1 MKTFFYCIALF
12 ICVNTTAQQKQ
23 LYYDWQ
29 WKPSTLSNARFAAV
43 TKKTDSGWL
52 RSDYFLGNNK
62 MQMTGLYVDSAT
74 QIRNGWFHF
83 FYANGILESTG
94 RYDHNKREGLWLRY
108 HPNGMISDSAVY
120 LHDEITGTYFGWHTN
135 GFMSDSVVYR
145 PDAPATAVY
154 WFDNGNPSAAGRL
167 QSGKPMGTWVYYH
180 KNGNKAAK
188 ELYEADKLVNRIY
201 YNENGEEEKDTSNKN
216 RDASFPGGAAGWKKF
231 MLKKM
236 YFPDQYQLVNT
247 EAVTVVVNA
256 VIDEE
261 GNVTEPFVSIPFNTA
276 FDKIALIIFK
286 KSPRW
291 IPAIRN
297 NRKVKMGIRQP
308 ITFAQAKEE

>member
-1 MKTFFYCIALF
+1 MKTLLYAIALF
-12 ICVNTTAQQKQ
+12 ICIKATAQQTE

-29 WKPSTLSNARFAAV
+29 WKPSTLAKARFAAV
-43 TKKTDSGWL
+43 IKKTDSGWL
-52 RSDYFLGNNK
+52 RSDYFLAVNQ
-62 MQMTGLYVDSAT
+62 MQMTGLYADSAT
-74 QIRNGWFHF
+74 KMRNGWFYY

-94 RYDHNKREGLWLRY
+94 RYDHNKREGVWLHY
-108 HPNGMISDSAVY
+108 HPNGMIKDSAVY
-120 LHDEITGTYFGWHTN
+120 VHDEITGTYFGWHTN

-145 PDAPATAVY
+145 KDAPATAVH
-154 WFDNGNPSAAGRL
+154 WFDNGNPSAAGRIEA
-167 QSGKPMGTWVYYH
+167 GKLMGTWLYFH

-188 ELYEADKLVNRIY
+188 ELYDAGKLLSRIY
-201 YNENGEEEKDTSNKN
+201 YNEKEEEEKDTANKN
-216 RDASFPGGAAGWKKF
+216 RDPSFPGGPEGWKKF

-247 EAVTVVVNA
+247 DAVTVVVNA

-261 GNVTEPFVSIPFNTA
+261 GNVTEPYVSIPFSPA

-286 KSPRW
+286 KSPQW

-308 ITFAQAKEE
+308 ITFAQANEE